1 MEVILQVDE
10 TNQIPKIIVSTS
22 QKTPYFEHLVSSPSF
37 VAKFETP
44 LDALTVAIMIWG
56 AMGVVF
62 FFSHY
67 IFLLEKLSITQQTIY
82 HFIATYCGYTLLALC
97 AGWFPNTLSWFIFY
111 TGIFVLVYC
120 IIWYVSMTEAK
131 KLTAELNVVLI
142 SGGFLV
148 INLPCLLP

>member
-1 MEVILQVDE
+1 MTKFVKGL
-10 TNQIPKIIVSTS
+10 VSSISLGITIG
-22 QKTPYFEHLVSSPSF
+22 LVMATIFSYLFQTKYLFPSSPSF
-37 VAKFETP
+37 VGKFETP

-82 HFIATYCGYTLLALC
+82 HFIATYCGYTILALN

-131 KLTAELNVVLI
+131 KLTAELNKLTAQ
-142 SGGFLV
+142 S
-148 INLPCLLP
+148 